1 MMLVSAPESIW
12 QKACVCF
19 SLGLSTRCNFK
30 RAFCLQETTWTSAA
44 SQGCCTNWA
53 HKHVITG
60 WLARVWYWF
69 TCAHTGRVNFV
80 HTLIDIHVPKL
91 LSVLPLILAEVTCNI
106 FTGHCSQGWVPQPQF
121 LQACSL
127 LEPVLE
133 VGRWFPWH
141 WYLFWTL
148 MEYTSVFISWSC
160 LSLLTLP
167 YHELPWRWG
176 HFQLWTSPFKH
187 SQSSFLAQGNPSR
200 IDHCSWLNSWLPLQ
214 GFSVS
219 RKNSSRERVP
229 CQRSWSYHTAISSL
243 ECGLTKF
250 SSLIH

>member
-1 MMLVSAPESIW
+1 MD
-12 QKACVCF
+12 
-19 SLGLSTRCNFK
+19 T
-30 RAFCLQETTWTSAA
+30 A

-53 HKHVITG
+53 DKHVITG

-141 WYLFWTL
+141 WYLFGTL
-148 MEYTSVFISWSC
+148 MEYTLVFISWSC
-160 LSLLTLP
+160 LSADSPDFAISWTSLKVGAFPTLNQSFQTQSEFIPSTRKSLTNRSLLLT
-167 YHELPWRWG
+167 E
-176 HFQLWTSPFKH
+176 
-187 SQSSFLAQGNPSR
+187 
-200 IDHCSWLNSWLPLQ
+200 
-214 GFSVS
+214 
-219 RKNSSRERVP
+219 
-229 CQRSWSYHTAISSL
+229 
-243 ECGLTKF
+243 
-250 SSLIH
+250 